1 MNGAES
7 VLRTL
12 AASGVEVCFANPG
25 TSEMHLVAAMDR
37 VPEMRGVLTLF
48 EGVASAAAD
57 GYARMAGKPAA
68 TLLHLGPG
76 FGNAFAN
83 VHNAYKGR
91 TPMVNL
97 VGDHA
102 VAHRPLG
109 APLTSDVE
117 AIARPASHWLRSAR
131 DAREAA
137 TLTAEAVAAARRGQ
151 VATLVLP
158 ADAGWDQ
165 SLGCAAPL
173 PIDGPPSLTQTVGV
187 AAKRASIAIS
197 TETSTTISDGRS

>member
-12 AASGVEVCFANPG
+12 AASGVDVCFANPG

-37 VPEMRGVLTLF
+37 VPEVRGVLTLF

-102 VAHRPLG
+102 VAAQAAGRAADQRRRGDRAVPPPTG
-109 APLTSDVE
+109 C
-117 AIARPASHWLRSAR
+117 ARAR

-137 TLTAEAVAAARRGQ
+137 TLTPPRPSRPPGAAASPR
-151 VATLVLP
+151 
-158 ADAGWDQ
+158 
-165 SLGCAAPL
+165 
-173 PIDGPPSLTQTVGV
+173 
-187 AAKRASIAIS
+187 
-197 TETSTTISDGRS
+197 

>member
-37 VPEMRGVLTLF
+37 VPQVRGVLTLF

-57 GYARMAGKPAA
+57 GYARMAGMPAA

-83 VHNAYKGR
+83 VHNAHKGR

-97 VGDHA
+97 IGDVPPLDELLALPGAHVHLYGKKPRAGRKVGH
-102 VAHRPLG
+102 V
-109 APLTSDVE
+109 
-117 AIARPASHWLRSAR
+117 
-131 DAREAA
+131 
-137 TLTAEAVAAARRGQ
+137 
-151 VATLVLP
+151 TLVDP
-158 ADAGWDQ
+158 TDASTGR
-165 SLGCAAPL
+165 L
-173 PIDGPPSLTQTVGV
+173 V
-187 AAKRASIAIS
+187 ALA
-197 TETSTTISDGRS
+197 TPV